1 MSGASSQFVLS
12 RGAAGHML
20 VRVVAALIVIG
31 VIAFL
36 AFDAYVLY
44 RVFKGRAAADDFG
57 SLPIPGETEITVP
70 AGKVK
75 ISYQEAYKAAGGGD
89 GPIDFYV
96 PAVLQVEV
104 KRASGEPLEIKGPG
118 FRGRAPPSTQEVAG
132 AVPSS
137 ARCRSP
143 SRAPTRSRPGR
154 RSRAGSSRR
163 S

>member
-1 MSGASSQFVLS
+1 
-12 RGAAGHML
+12 ML

-36 AFDAYVLY
+36 AFDAYVIY
-44 RVFKGRAAADDFG
+44 RVFKGRAAADDYG
-57 SLPIPGETEITVP
+57 SFPIPGETEITVP
-70 AGKVK
+70 AGRVK

-96 PAVLQVEV
+96 PAALQVEV
-104 KRASGEPLEIKGPG
+104 KGAAGEPLEIKGPG
-118 FRGRAPPSTQEVAG
+118 FGGMGSSVDTGSSWSAPW
-132 AVPSS
+132 S

-143 SRAPTRSRPGR
+143 SPAPTRSPPGR